1 MTENENNNNE
11 ENNNSILI
19 DHLLDQLKEEAE
31 ELIKESQQEQ
41 PVKKTKKVKCLSKYY
56 LFIPSVKCYYTFVRK
71 KDKKI
76 TKIPF
81 WPKSPSH
88 KRKAGF
94 LKKLVRCESILLI
107 YYPPKH
113 LVTSLEEHPA
123 VYPAAGC
130 FSFSILFQF
139 LFNSLKP
146 VFQ

>member
-1 MTENENNNNE
+1 LCNRNR
-11 ENNNSILI
+11 
-19 DHLLDQLKEEAE
+19 
-31 ELIKESQQEQ
+31 
-41 PVKKTKKVKCLSKYY
+41 KKTKKVKCLSKYY
-56 LFIPSVKCYYTFVRK
+56 LFIPSVKCYHTIVRK

-130 FSFSILFQF
+130 SSFCLPYVFITFIMYRYRADA
-139 LFNSLKP
+139 LKTDICFVHYSTRP
-146 VFQ
+146 FEGSGRAWLCCNLCTEGG

>member
-1 MTENENNNNE
+1 MCNRNR
-11 ENNNSILI
+11 
-19 DHLLDQLKEEAE
+19 
-31 ELIKESQQEQ
+31 
-41 PVKKTKKVKCLSKYY
+41 KKTKKVKCLSKYY

-81 WPKSPSH
+81 WPKSPLH

-94 LKKLVRCESILLI
+94 LKRLVRCESILLI

-130 FSFSILFQF
+130 FSFSIPFQF
-139 LFNSLKP
+139 AEARFSMSEQLVNICLLFPYWIAIFGQKIYNSTR
-146 VFQ
+146 